1 MCLLSELLT
10 RKFIKIPIYIFSTI
24 KFINY
29 RNELR
34 TKCHPID
41 KEIIEENKLIVT
53 WKDDK

>member
-29 RNELR
+29 RNELW

-41 KEIIEENKLIVT
+41 KEIIEENILIVT
-53 WKDDK
+53 WKYDK